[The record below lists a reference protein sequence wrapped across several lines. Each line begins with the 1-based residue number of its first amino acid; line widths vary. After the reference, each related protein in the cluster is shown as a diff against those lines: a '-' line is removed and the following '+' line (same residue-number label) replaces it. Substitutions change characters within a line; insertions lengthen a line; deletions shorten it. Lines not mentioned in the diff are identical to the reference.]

1 MLHKVKNRRLQM
13 GCVLYSYSV
22 CMCEKERE
30 GLEEGEMME
39 IDERWVG
46 R

>member
-13 GCVLYSYSV
+13 GCVLYSYSMR
-22 CMCEKERE
+22 MCEKERE

-39 IDERWVG
+39 MDERWVG